1 MYTFKGG
8 LLLENLGT
16 LSDNSCVLCFCCNY
30 FIVGLWNAFHT
41 IRPTVHV
48 AVVATS
54 RLLQCVYVHTYVGVQ
69 YIQ

>member
-1 MYTFKGG
+1 MYTSERG
-8 LLLENLGT
+8 LLLGNLA
-16 LSDNSCVLCFCCNY
+16 LSDNSCVLCFCCND
-30 FIVGLWNAFHT
+30 FIVGLWNVFHT
-41 IRPTVHV
+41 IRPTVQV